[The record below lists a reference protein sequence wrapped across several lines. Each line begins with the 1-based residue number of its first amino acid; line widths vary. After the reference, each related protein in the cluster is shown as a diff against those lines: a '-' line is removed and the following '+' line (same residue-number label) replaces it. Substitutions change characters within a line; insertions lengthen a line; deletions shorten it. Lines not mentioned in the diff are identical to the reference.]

1 MDSQKRQR
9 RQKRLG
15 SRRNDTSKN
24 NKRLKNWAVFSG
36 IGLQMG
42 LTIYLGNLAGKWL
55 DSKFQ
60 TLYWENIITILAVF
74 LSMYAIV
81 KRINKLNTDE

>member
-15 SRRNDTSKN
+15 SQRNDTSKN

-55 DSKFQ
+55 DIKFQ
-60 TLYWENIITILAVF
+60 TSFLENIITIFAVF
-74 LSMYAIV
+74 LSMYAIIN
-81 KRINKLNTDE
+81 RINKLNADD

>member
-9 RQKRLG
+9 RQKRPE
-15 SRRNDTSKN
+15 SQRSDTSKH

-81 KRINKLNTDE
+81 NRINKLNTED

>member
-74 LSMYAIV
+74 LSMYAMLNAL
-81 KRINKLNTDE
+81 IN

>member
-1 MDSQKRQR
+1 
-9 RQKRLG
+9 
-15 SRRNDTSKN
+15 
-24 NKRLKNWAVFSG
+24 
-36 IGLQMG
+36 MG